1 MNEVIQNKDIYACP
15 NCRKTVEQLEI
26 EQCPYCNFNFVEG
39 GVINTTTGENVN
51 YGSIRATYEK
61 VKNSELV
68 QSIIDDIQNSK
79 SIELVKNYFKNFS
92 SNLKQKKLDKETKKA
107 EIDALENNLKN

>member
-39 GVINTTTGENVN
+39 GVINSTTGENEN
-51 YGSIRATYEK
+51 YNKIKTTYEK
-61 VKNSELV
+61 IKNSNVVKSFKDNVEKSEFLKSV
-68 QSIIDDIQNSK
+68 KEDIGNSK
-79 SIELVKNYFKNFS
+79 SLKLLKKRFKS
-92 SNLKQKKLDKETKKA
+92 AKEKIDKGSWE
-107 EIDALENNLKN
+107 